1 VRDAPIDGLIRK
13 MLSARTQESSEC
25 CVDENLMAAY
35 LEASLSPKEMAEFES
50 HVSDCAICRETLALA
65 IGLGNREEAG
75 RPVIATEPRKARS
88 RFFRFVPV
96 AGVLI
101 LAIALIPVI
110 SKLAHKQAE
119 KPPQNQVAELHMAA
133 KPVQKTEI
141 AEQTAKSEPIKPKT
155 AEVIRIQSLS
165 EKKTLEKQ
173 VFEDKK
179 EKAPLTAALLKG
191 AEPVPAV
198 PPIEKDADLPSKSA
212 QDERTD
218 ESTQG
223 YKLAAAAPTPRIPLS
238 QIDVSRYSALNSVP
252 PIVSSNSLPPT
263 SMMLGSDKSATEFK
277 KIGDKEFYL
286 NSGIWI
292 DRQCAEH
299 RDSLVIEVLP
309 VVPEHEAIL
318 KQYPDLR
325 NLLPAMVY
333 WNGKIYLLR

>member
-13 MLSARTQESSEC
+13 MLSARAQDSSEL
-25 CVDENLMAAY
+25 CVNENLMAAY
-35 LEASLSPKEMAEFES
+35 LEASLSPEEMADFES
-50 HVSDCAICRETLALA
+50 HVSGCAICRETLALA
-65 IGLGNREEAG
+65 IRLGEREEAN
-75 RPVIATEPRKARS
+75 RPVVATKLRKERS

-96 AGVLI
+96 AGVMI
-101 LAIALIPVI
+101 LVIAMIPVI
-110 SKLAHKQAE
+110 NKLAHKQNE
-119 KPPQNQVAELHMAA
+119 KLPKNQVAELHLAP

-141 AEQTAKSEPIKPKT
+141 TEQTDKRESIKPKT
-155 AEVIRIQSLS
+155 AEVNRIQRSL
-165 EKKTLEKQ
+165 EKKPLESQ

-179 EKAPLTAALLKG
+179 EEASSTATLLKG
-191 AEPVPAV
+191 AEPATAV
-198 PPIEKDADLPSKSA
+198 PSIQKDADMSA
-212 QDERTD
+212 RSAREERAD
-218 ESTQG
+218 ESSQVF
-223 YKLAAAAPTPRIPLS
+223 KPAAAPTPHIPLN
-238 QIDVSRYSALNSVP
+238 QIDTSRFSALNSVP
-252 PIVSSNSLPPT
+252 PLVTSNTLPPT
-263 SMMLGSDKSATEFK
+263 SRLVGSEKNANEFK